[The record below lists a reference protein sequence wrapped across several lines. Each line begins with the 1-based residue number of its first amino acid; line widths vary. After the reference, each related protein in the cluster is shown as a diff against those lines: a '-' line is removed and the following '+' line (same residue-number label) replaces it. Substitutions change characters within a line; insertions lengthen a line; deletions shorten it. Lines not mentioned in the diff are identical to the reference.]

1 MKISKIKKP
10 NSIKLFTDNQFSTI
24 SDITTELKI
33 LKLSKFY
40 NLGNKKLNKDLF
52 IQIKNIKQELSILR
66 KKLNNLLKVS
76 SKYNLKW
83 FNSYK
88 MSKIAAIIQRDL
100 NINLKHLLII
110 NKNNVS
116 QFNLIFSLSKN
127 YRRLLLINNKANY
140 LLYSNK

>member
-10 NSIKLFTDNQFSTI
+10 NRIKLFIDNQFSTI

-76 SKYNLKW
+76 SKCNLKW

-116 QFNLIFSLSKN
+116 QSNLIFSLSKN

-140 LLYSNK
+140 LLYSN

>member
-10 NSIKLFTDNQFSTI
+10 NRIKLFIDNQFSTI

-116 QFNLIFSLSKN
+116 QSNLIFSLSKN
-127 YRRLLLINNKANY
+127 YRRLLVINNKANY
-140 LLYSNK
+140 LLYSN

>member
-10 NSIKLFTDNQFSTI
+10 KRIKLFVDNQISTI

-33 LKLSKFY
+33 LKKGQFY
-40 NLGNKKLNKDLF
+40 NKGNRKLNKDLF

-66 KKLNNLLKVS
+66 KKLNSLLKVS
-76 SKYNLKW
+76 SKYNIKW
-83 FNSYK
+83 FNNYK
-88 MSKIAAIIQRDL
+88 ISKIAAIIQRDL

-116 QFNLIFSLSKN
+116 HFNLIFSLSKN

-140 LLYSNK
+140 FL

>member
-10 NSIKLFTDNQFSTI
+10 NRIKLFIDNQFSTI

-116 QFNLIFSLSKN
+116 QSNLIFSLSKN

-140 LLYSNK
+140 LLYSN

>member
-10 NSIKLFTDNQFSTI
+10 NRIKLFIDNQFSTI

-76 SKYNLKW
+76 SKYNLKC

-116 QFNLIFSLSKN
+116 QSNLIFSLSKN

-140 LLYSNK
+140 LLYSN

>member
-10 NSIKLFTDNQFSTI
+10 KRIKLFVDNQFSTI

-33 LKLSKFY
+33 LKKGQFY
-40 NLGNKKLNKDLF
+40 NKGNTKLNKDLF

-66 KKLNNLLKVS
+66 KKLSSLLKVS
-76 SKYNLKW
+76 SKFNIKW
-83 FNSYK
+83 FNNYK
-88 MSKIAAIIQRDL
+88 ISKIAAIIQRDL

-140 LLYSNK
+140 FL

>member
-10 NSIKLFTDNQFSTI
+10 KRIKLFVDNQFSTI

-33 LKLSKFY
+33 LKKGQFY
-40 NLGNKKLNKDLF
+40 NKVNRKLNKDLF

-66 KKLNNLLKVS
+66 KKLSSLLKVS
-76 SKYNLKW
+76 SKFNIKW
-83 FNSYK
+83 FNNYK
-88 MSKIAAIIQRDL
+88 ISKIAAIIQRDL

-140 LLYSNK
+140 FL

>member
-10 NSIKLFTDNQFSTI
+10 KRIKLFVDNQFSTI

-33 LKLSKFY
+33 LKKGQLY
-40 NLGNKKLNKDLF
+40 NKGNTKLNKDLF

-66 KKLNNLLKVS
+66 KKLSSLLKVS
-76 SKYNLKW
+76 SKFNIKW
-83 FNSYK
+83 FNNYK
-88 MSKIAAIIQRDL
+88 ISKIAAIIQRDL

-140 LLYSNK
+140 FL